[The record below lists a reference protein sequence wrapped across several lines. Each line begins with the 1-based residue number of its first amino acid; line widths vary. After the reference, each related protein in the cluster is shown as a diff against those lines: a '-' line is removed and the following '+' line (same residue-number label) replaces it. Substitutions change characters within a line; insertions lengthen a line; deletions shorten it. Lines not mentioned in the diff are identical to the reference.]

1 MAKLVTS
8 SEAVEAMKKAGFQVV
23 YSADRAKASTIPWYS
38 RLQPSWSLSGFRA
51 TVLGRI
57 VTSWMLT
64 ALELLRLTPKGSVTV
79 HHTLC
84 KGADGLTSAGAGG
97 IFTPMFLMIGR
108 KPTLKED

>member
-38 RLQPSWSLSGFRA
+38 RLQPGWSLSGFRA

-84 KGADGLTSAGAGG
+84 KGADGLTSAGADG